1 MTNRE
6 ILNRIKKCFT
16 NFKWPGGYEELAL
29 TNRDAFESLISDL
42 LRDAEEEEKRA
53 SIEGLLKSWSKIAM
67 ISTYGKD
74 ALCPCCHRS
83 CLEMT
88 NKQKLEMAKPLTP
101 SPIKED
107 EFKLDSFKSTPLKF
121 ELHLGEPID
130 DAKFVFKAF
139 PKVVNLSEK
148 NNGGIKRRL
157 EDKPVVYFDEPYT
170 ILKWGDFTTIVECDP
185 EDKFDRATGLGIA
198 LYRYYRQHKDY
209 KKAYQKL
216 NYALKFEELALCAVL
231 QFCGYNSYKVEA
243 LTKKLKKFNEGSWN
257 ELDI

>member
-42 LRDAEEEEKRA
+42 LRDAEEEKKQA
-53 SIEGLLKSWSKIAM
+53 SIEGLFKSWSKIAM
-67 ISTYGKD
+67 NSTYGKD

-88 NKQKLEMAKPLTP
+88 GDDYFMKHYLINDVKITKKACAVIRAK
-101 SPIKED
+101 E
-107 EFKLDSFKSTPLKF
+107 
-121 ELHLGEPID
+121 EPKPQVFFD
-130 DAKFVFKAF
+130 D
-139 PKVVNLSEK
+139 
-148 NNGGIKRRL
+148 
-157 EDKPVVYFDEPYT
+157 PYT
-170 ILKWGDFTTIVECDP
+170 ILKWGDFTTIVKCDP

-216 NYALKFEELALCAVL
+216 NYTLKFEELTLCAVL
-231 QFCGYNSYKVEA
+231 QFCSYGLDRVEV
-243 LTKKLKKFNEGSWN
+243 LYKKLKKFNEGSWN

>member
-42 LRDAEEEEKRA
+42 LRDAEEEKKQA
-53 SIEGLLKSWSKIAM
+53 SIEGLFKTWTKIAM
-67 ISTYGKD
+67 NSTYGKD
-74 ALCPCCHRS
+74 ALCPFCHRS
-83 CLEMT
+83 TLSNMDIEERIKIAEPIKVTDLQNGRNADQVSTYEYCDNDIKFIQKVY
-88 NKQKLEMAKPLTP
+88 NKNLKPKPL
-101 SPIKED
+101 
-107 EFKLDSFKSTPLKF
+107 
-121 ELHLGEPID
+121 
-130 DAKFVFKAF
+130 VF
-139 PKVVNLSEK
+139 
-148 NNGGIKRRL
+148 
-157 EDKPVVYFDEPYT
+157 FDEPYT